1 MDITEDEPIDWAS
14 IPQRASHSWH
24 QIPARAVNRWILAA
38 DLGQAND
45 PTAICVMNHLVVPGE
60 EWVPNKKNETWR
72 QARTEHF
79 RVYHLERLPLNLA
92 YPVQVARI
100 AAILARP
107 PLNAGCEFAID
118 ETGVGK
124 AVGDIFDAAGLNP
137 RRVTITGGL
146 EPTQH
151 GGIHW
156 HVPKGALITNL
167 EARMHT
173 GELKIADTIT
183 DGAAL
188 RDELRDFQRKVSEAG
203 RMTFN
208 ARNGA
213 HDDLVLAV
221 AIALWIATNRMWS
234 SSEELRI

>member
-1 MDITEDEPIDWAS
+1 MDIATKWPNV
-14 IPQRASHSWH
+14 
-24 QIPARAVNRWILAA
+24 PARASADWRRIEARPVNRWILAA

-45 PTAICVMNHLVVPGE
+45 PTAICVMNHLVVPCE
-60 EWVPNKKNETWR
+60 EWIPNKKNETWR

-100 AAILARP
+100 GAILARP
-107 PLNAGCEFAID
+107 PLDAGCEFAID

-137 RRVTITGGL
+137 RRVTITAGL
-146 EPTQH
+146 EPTMH
-151 GGIHW
+151 DGRHW
-156 HVPKGALITNL
+156 HVPKGALITNM
-167 EARMHT
+167 EARFHT

-183 DGAAL
+183 DSPAL
-188 RDELRDFQRKVSEAG
+188 KEELRDFQRKVSEAG
-203 RMTFN
+203 RTTFN
-208 ARNGA
+208 ARSGA

-221 AIALWIATNRMWS
+221 AIALWTATNRTS
-234 SSEELRI
+234 FTSEPLPF